1 LKQQQHGQD
10 VNMLTPLL
18 LLLLS
23 VKVKATLS

>member
-1 LKQQQHGQD
+1 LKQQHGQD
-10 VNMLTPLL
+10 VNMLSPCL